1 MTNDDLIQ
9 FFDQIMPYFT
19 TVADVNSAEY
29 LDVGP
34 VGFSINT
41 DEFDHI
47 LDIIQ
52 DGLYSDNS
60 ENEVRGILAV
70 TSQLSTTLHG
80 RFRINEVFIYLHC
93 DAEPRLFI

>member
-1 MTNDDLIQ
+1 MTNNDLIQ

-29 LDVGP
+29 LEMGP
-34 VGFSINT
+34 VGFSINPN
-41 DEFDHI
+41 DFADI

-60 ENEVRGILAV
+60 ENNVRGILAL
-70 TSQLSTTLHG
+70 TSQLSTRLHG
-80 RFRINEVFIYLHC
+80 QFRINEVFIYLHC